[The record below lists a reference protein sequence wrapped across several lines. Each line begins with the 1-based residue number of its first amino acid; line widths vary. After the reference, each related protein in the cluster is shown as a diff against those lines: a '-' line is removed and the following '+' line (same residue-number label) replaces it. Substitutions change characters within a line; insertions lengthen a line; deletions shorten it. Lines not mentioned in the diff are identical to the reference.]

1 MNGKKIIIV
10 IAILWIVVF
19 SCREKS
25 NDSLI
30 LRKVEV
36 DSDYEL
42 DTLET
47 FENDSIL
54 IVNVLKLGALG
65 KFSIALGSIIR
76 FEDRD
81 VVYEA
86 LDFSPFILSDEHVS
100 KQKVELFGKTD
111 WGWYNAVGDGTFKP
125 LPYEEEY
132 KLEIERQYPQPK
144 YFVNSNNTGEY
155 FVYEDGKLIRTINY
169 GNILLKDTNVNFM
182 KLDSKILEL
191 KDNCLIKKNN
201 INVDEILLESQG
213 LFFISKTGRGVLK
226 KVQKKRIIELL
237 NVIRLS
243 REIPNSIEIR

>member
-144 YFVNSNNTGEY
+144 YFVN
-155 FVYEDGKLIRTINY
+155 
-169 GNILLKDTNVNFM
+169 
-182 KLDSKILEL
+182 
-191 KDNCLIKKNN
+191 
-201 INVDEILLESQG
+201 
-213 LFFISKTGRGVLK
+213 
-226 KVQKKRIIELL
+226 
-237 NVIRLS
+237 
-243 REIPNSIEIR
+243 